1 MASRVAARC
10 PARRLGVGRVADGG
24 GDATSGCAAKCLA
37 LLRRELFGVGD
48 ALQHVRQIEPVQRQ
62 DHRARY
68 DRPSPGTTAR
78 FVQPR
83 DEAKPFTAQAKFQR
97 EIRTTH
103 HGRIGYTYR
112 AIRCGES

>member
-1 MASRVAARC
+1 
-10 PARRLGVGRVADGG
+10 VADGG
-24 GDATSGCAAKCLA
+24 GDCHIEDARQQCLA